1 MNYSS
6 KLVKQAV
13 HDMSQLPGIGKR
25 TAVRL
30 VIHHLRQ
37 PKDQTTRLTKSLDAL
52 RQEIKFCKNC
62 FNISD
67 NDICEICINPNR
79 DKSLICV
86 VEDVRDV
93 MAIENT
99 SQFKGVYHVLG
110 GKISPME
117 GI

>member
-1 MNYSS
+1 
-6 KLVKQAV
+6 
-13 HDMSQLPGIGKR
+13 
-25 TAVRL
+25 
-30 VIHHLRQ
+30 
-37 PKDQTTRLTKSLDAL
+37 
-52 RQEIKFCKNC
+52 
-62 FNISD
+62 
-67 NDICEICINPNR
+67 PNR

-117 GI
+117 GIGPRDLHIEPLVEKVKQGEVKELLFALSSTMEGATTNCYFFKQIEGLPINLTTLARVIFVVDELHYADEI